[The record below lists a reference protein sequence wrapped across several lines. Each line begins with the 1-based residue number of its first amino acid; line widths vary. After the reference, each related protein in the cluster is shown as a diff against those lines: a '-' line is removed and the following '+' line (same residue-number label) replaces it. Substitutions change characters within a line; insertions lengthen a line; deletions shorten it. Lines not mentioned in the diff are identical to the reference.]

1 MRDEIGFIAIGQAA
15 GNIGLLLEEKG
26 YNVLFI
32 NTSTED
38 LDLLKGAKHIYHIP
52 GGEGCAK
59 DRDKAKK
66 HLAEHLD
73 DLISVI
79 RSKIPQK
86 YVFCIFASGGG
97 TGSGISP
104 FLLSILVD
112 TFGAAEDDSKF
123 FSEPEKY
130 FGAITILPSD
140 KEVLQPVTN
149 SYNCC
154 RELLDIDD
162 LGTIFF
168 LDNNSMENKLT
179 INKIF
184 VDDLDT
190 ILRIPEEHKSTKG
203 NVDKSEVKKVL
214 FETHGAGII
223 TCQKRENSTS
233 GQLIRAIREKS
244 IYAPIS
250 TTGTARY
257 YIFSTT
263 MEIDKNAFF
272 TEFGEPLDTFQTY
285 NEKKNIVLMTG
296 LGYPKERLGAIAKR
310 VLATKE
316 VIENQYD
323 SLYENDLSADL
334 QISRRRKKKPVVSKA
349 EGGDS
354 TAAPATKK
362 PSVRDILAGYK
373 H

>member
-59 DRDKAKK
+59 DRDKAKQ
-66 HLAEHLD
+66 HLAENLD
-73 DLISVI
+73 DLINVI
-79 RSKIPQK
+79 RAKIPQK

-112 TFGAAEDDSKF
+112 TFGVDDEDDGKF
-123 FSEPEKY
+123 FKEPEKY

-154 RELLDIDD
+154 RELMDIED
-162 LGTIFF
+162 LGTVFF

-179 INKIF
+179 INKVF
-184 VDDLDT
+184 VDELDT

-203 NVDKSEVKKVL
+203 NVDKSEIKKVL
-214 FETHGAGII
+214 FETHGSGII
-223 TCQKRENSTS
+223 TCQKRESSTS
-233 GQLIRAIREKS
+233 GQLIRALRERS

-250 TTGTARY
+250 ATGTARY
-257 YIFSTT
+257 YVFSTT
-263 MEIDKNAFF
+263 MDIDKNAFF

-296 LGYPKERLGAIAKR
+296 LNYPVERLGAIAKR
-310 VLATKE
+310 VLKTKE

-334 QISRRRKKKPVVSKA
+334 QISRKRKKKPIANSA
-349 EGGDS
+349 GNS
-354 TAAPATKK
+354 SSSAATPKK

>member
-1 MRDEIGFIAIGQAA
+1 MRNEIGFIAIGQAA

-112 TFGAAEDDSKF
+112 TFGAAEDDNKF

-233 GQLIRAIREKS
+233 GQLIRAIREK
-244 IYAPIS
+244 
-250 TTGTARY
+250 
-257 YIFSTT
+257 
-263 MEIDKNAFF
+263 
-272 TEFGEPLDTFQTY
+272 
-285 NEKKNIVLMTG
+285 
-296 LGYPKERLGAIAKR
+296 
-310 VLATKE
+310 
-316 VIENQYD
+316 VIEKLLLDDTRTATWEYCFALDKIPDGADYVYNAKVVKWRFMTFLYD
-323 SLYENDLSADL
+323 FD
-334 QISRRRKKKPVVSKA
+334 ISIKD
-349 EGGDS
+349 GDDNV
-354 TAAPATKK
+354 KNHNK
-362 PSVRDILAGYK
+362 VNK
-373 H
+373 